1 MIDEA
6 QATPIAAAKPARSF
20 GSRLMLYEAQ
30 AGAAMI
36 AAVALH
42 RSRLMFDQAE
52 YARIAAHAG
61 LSDRSGLVLDQ
72 AETAASRA
80 ATVLQYL
87 FNRRINLKLVTR
99 LVLDCLLLR
108 VLLLLGARVG
118 LFVLHLLIS
127 WMCEPT
133 SSGRERSS
141 ALVMSRGSSR
151 MRIMIVLFEMLIV
164 DLFLEFLPILPDVV
178 TYLRVIISLIF
189 VELRID
195 WRARDASIL
204 SEIEQTVA
212 LLLFGS
218 SLLL

>member
-1 MIDEA
+1 
-6 QATPIAAAKPARSF
+6 
-20 GSRLMLYEAQ
+20 ML
-30 AGAAMI
+30 
-36 AAVALH
+36 
-42 RSRLMFDQAE
+42 DQAE
-52 YARIAAHAG
+52 HARIASHTG

-87 FNRRINLKLVTR
+87 LNRRINLKLVTR

-108 VLLLLGARVG
+108 VLLLLGARVC

-127 WMCEPT
+127 WMREPT

>member
-1 MIDEA
+1 
-6 QATPIAAAKPARSF
+6 
-20 GSRLMLYEAQ
+20 MLDEAQ

-36 AAVALH
+36 AVVALH
-42 RSRLMFDQAE
+42 RSRLMLDQTE
-52 YARIAAHAG
+52 HARIDHAG
-61 LSDRSGLVLDQ
+61 LSDGSWLVLDQ
-72 AETAASRA
+72 AKTAASRA

-87 FNRRINLKLVTR
+87 LSRRVNLLWLTTR

-108 VLLLLGARVG
+108 VLLLLLGARVG
-118 LFVLHLLIS
+118 LFVLHLVISS
-127 WMCEPT
+127 WMREPT
-133 SSGRERSS
+133 SSGDGERRS
-141 ALVMSRGSSR
+141 ALVITRGSSR
-151 MRIMIVLFEMLIV
+151 IRLMIVLFEMLIV
-164 DLFLEFLPILPDVV
+164 DPFLEFLPILPDVV